1 MVFLNGRVK
10 LIPSTK
16 TELLKEGELRLYSSH
31 QSDVIVF
38 LVIKK

>member
-1 MVFLNGRVK
+1 MFLKSRVK

-16 TELLKEGELRLYSSH
+16 AELLKEGELRLYSSH

-38 LVIKK
+38 RGNKA